1 MEVMAEVEE
10 YGINEVLR
18 YCKPFLRY
26 IKNNFSENSY
36 GLIKKALQIA
46 VRGLNDKRRYN
57 NTPFFTHS
65 INTAMIV
72 ADEIGLGRNSVV
84 AVLLHDM
91 VRLKRYTLDEV
102 RENFGEEPIVILK
115 GLCNISDVDTK
126 KSEEQI
132 DNFKEL
138 ILSYSTDPRVII
150 IKLADRLEIM
160 RVQDSFP
167 SEKRDMKSWET
178 LNLYSQIAHK
188 LGLYSIKSEM
198 EDLSLKYTYPE
209 EHAEIVR
216 KLAETEKERLTFID
230 KFLEPILRKLDANN
244 FKYHIKSRTK
254 SVYSIW
260 RKMKRTGVTFEEIY
274 DVFALRIILN
284 CEPAQE
290 KTTCWSVYSIVTDF
304 YTPNPERMRDWISIP
319 KSNGYESLHTT
330 VVTKE
335 GKWVEVQIRT
345 ERMDEVAER
354 GVAAH
359 WRYKGVK
366 QNGMSSEAWLGKLRD
381 IMETTETISGI
392 SEKLDA
398 TISSN
403 EIFVFTPNGD
413 LRKLPEDAT
422 VLDFAFDIHTKLG
435 YTCTGA
441 KINHKNVSIRER
453 LHNGDVVEIVTSK
466 NQKPKPDWLNI
477 VVTGK
482 AKQRIKVFIREE
494 QAKESQLGRET
505 LERKLKNWKVN
516 NLTIEEAVTL
526 LCKHYKLKTG
536 TELYALIAEDKVSIA
551 EIKDIITGNYAPVE
565 EKPKGETRIKKVVNN
580 DDILVIDD
588 SLRDVSFKLAKCCNP
603 IYGDDIFGFVTIA
616 AGITIHRN
624 DCPNGV
630 RLQNRYPYRVLRA
643 KWRNDNVKGA
653 FRATIRIQAED
664 AAGLVNRI
672 TEIIT
677 KDLRINI
684 RSMSLN
690 SVGGTLSGLINIE
703 VTSTQVVDMVI
714 YSLLRIKEVQKVFR
728 VNN

>member
-1 MEVMAEVEE
+1 MTAEVEG
-10 YGINEVLR
+10 YGLTEVIK
-18 YCKPFLRY
+18 YCKPFLNY
-26 IKNNFSENSY
+26 IRNNFSENSY
-36 GLIKKALQIA
+36 GYIRNALKIA
-46 VRGLNDKRRYN
+46 IRGLDDMRRYN
-57 NTPFFTHS
+57 GTPFFTHS
-65 INTAMIV
+65 VNTALIV

-102 RENFGEEPIVILK
+102 RENFGEEPIVILR
-115 GLCNISDVDTK
+115 GLCNISEVDTK

-160 RVQDSFP
+160 RELESFP
-167 SEKRDMKSWET
+167 PEKRDMKSWET
-178 LNLYSQIAHK
+178 LHLYSQIAHK
-188 LGLYSIKSEM
+188 LGLYGIKSEM
-198 EDLSLKYTYPE
+198 EDLSLKYTYPRE
-209 EHAEIVR
+209 YADIVK
-216 KLAETEKERLTFID
+216 KLAETEKERLAFIE
-230 KFLEPILRKLDANN
+230 KFLEPIRRKLDANN
-244 FKYHIKSRTK
+244 FQYHIKSRTK

-260 RKMKRTGVTFEEIY
+260 RKMKRTNVSFEEIY
-274 DVFALRIILN
+274 DVFALRIILKS
-284 CEPAQE
+284 EPAQE
-290 KTTCWSVYSIVTDF
+290 KTSCWSVYSIVTDF

-366 QNGMSSEAWLGKLRD
+366 QGGMTSEIWLGKLRE
-381 IMETTETISGI
+381 IMETAETVSGI
-392 SEKLDA
+392 SQKLDA

-413 LRKLPEDAT
+413 LRKLPESAT

-441 KINHKNVSIRER
+441 KINHKIVSIRER
-453 LHNGDVVEIVTSK
+453 LRNGDVVEVITSK

-482 AKQRIKVFIREE
+482 AKQRIKVYLREE

-505 LERKLKNWKVN
+505 LERKLKNWKIN

-526 LCKHYKLKTG
+526 LCRHYKLKTG
-536 TELYALIAEDKVSIA
+536 TELYTLVAEEKINLS
-551 EIKDIITGNYAPVE
+551 EIKDIVTENYAPVE
-565 EKPKGETRIKKVVNN
+565 EKPKGEARIKKESAN

-588 SLRDVSFKLAKCCNP
+588 SLRDVSFKLGKCCNP
-603 IYGDDIFGFVTIA
+603 IYGDDIFGFVTVA
-616 AGITIHRN
+616 AGITVHRT

-630 RLQNRYPYRVLRA
+630 RLQTRYPYRVLKARWRSDNA
-643 KWRNDNVKGA
+643 KGS
-653 FRATIRIQAED
+653 FRATIRLQAED
-664 AAGLVNRI
+664 SVGLVNRI
-672 TEIIT
+672 TEVIT
-677 KDLRINI
+677 KELRINI

-690 SVGGTLSGLINIE
+690 SVGGVLSGLINIE

-728 VNN
+728 LNN